1 MVNKDTTSNGN
12 FSAPLSAT
20 PPIQTGDVVYCSD
33 GCNDLAFQAGQTAV
47 VQAPPV
53 APLLSPQM
61 IIVLVAALAMVGL
74 ISLARLRLNR

>member
-1 MVNKDTTSNGN
+1 MIGMAPKDTTSNGN
-12 FSAPLSAT
+12 FSVPVSGMN
-20 PPIQTGDVVYCSD
+20 TGDIVYCSD
-33 GCNDLAFQAGQTAV
+33 GCNDPAFQAGQTAV